1 MFQRSLRANFSRLRL
16 SAHSLMI
23 EKGRHFTKKI
33 PVENRLC
40 KLCNFNEIEDEFHF
54 MIRCSY
60 YNNPRDVMF
69 ADIYEVYGLKDLLSD
84 DDKFLLLMGVTEYDC
99 ILPVIKYVNSA
110 FELRKTY
117 DI

>member
-1 MFQRSLRANFSRLRL
+1 MIKDFQPKLRTYCRFKFNFSLENYVLLFQKSLRANFSRLRL

-54 MIRCSY
+54 MIKCSY
-60 YNNPRDVMF
+60 YNNLRDVI
-69 ADIYEVYGLKDLLSD
+69 A
-84 DDKFLLLMGVTEYDC
+84 C
-99 ILPVIKYVNSA
+99 YVCRY
-110 FELRKTY
+110 L
-117 DI
+117 